1 MDEVIDYLTNIP
13 AWFFATCE
21 GDQPRVRPFSFAA
34 EDGGKLWFCTATNKD
49 VYAQLEANP
58 KFEASGPGIRGQ
70 PWIVVTGEADLED
83 TVSEAT
89 RIAGYEHM
97 TGLGETYDGPNDPRL
112 TFFSVKNG
120 IAKIADIDGS
130 ERIIEL

>member
-1 MDEVIDYLTNIP
+1 MNKVVEFLNANPVQYL
-13 AWFFATCE
+13 ATVGRDGKAKC
-21 GDQPRVRPFSFAA
+21 RPFMFAG
-34 EDGGKLWFCTATNKD
+34 ELDGKLWFCTATNKD
-49 VYAQLEANP
+49 VYVQLEANP
-58 KFEASGPGIRGQ
+58 KFEASGWHPGQ

-97 TGLGETYDGPNDPRL
+97 TGLGETYEGPNDPRL

>member
-34 EDGGKLWFCTATNKD
+34 KDGGNKD
-49 VYAQLEANP
+49 VYVQLEANP
-58 KFEASGPGIRGQ
+58 KFEASGWHPGQ

-89 RIAGYEHM
+89 RVAGYEHM
-97 TGLGETYDGPNDPRL
+97 TGLGETYEGPNDPRL

>member
-1 MDEVIDYLTNIP
+1 MDEVIDSLSNIP
-13 AWFFATCE
+13 AWFAPCE
-21 GDQPRVRPFSFAA
+21 GAQPRVRPFSFAA

-49 VYAQLEANP
+49 VYVQLEANP
-58 KFEASGPGIRGQ
+58 KFEASGWHPGQ

-97 TGLGETYDGPNDPRL
+97 TGLGETYEGPNDPRL

>member
-34 EDGGKLWFCTATNKD
+34 EDSGKLLFCTATNKD

-58 KFEASGPGIRGQ
+58 KFEASGWHPGQ

-89 RIAGYEHM
+89 RVAGYEHM
-97 TGLGETYDGPNDPRL
+97 TGLGETYDGPTDPRL

>member
-34 EDGGKLWFCTATNKD
+34 ECTATNKD
-49 VYAQLEANP
+49 VYVQLEANP
-58 KFEASGPGIRGQ
+58 KFEASGWHPGQ

-97 TGLGETYDGPNDPRL
+97 TGLGETYEGPNDPRL

>member
-21 GDQPRVRPFSFAA
+21 GNQPRVRPFSFAA

-49 VYAQLEANP
+49 VYVQLEANP
-58 KFEASGPGIRGQ
+58 KFEASGWHPGQ

-97 TGLGETYDGPNDPRL
+97 TGLGETYESPNDPRL

>member
-1 MDEVIDYLTNIP
+1 MNKVVEFLNANPVQYL
-13 AWFFATCE
+13 ATVGRDGKAKC
-21 GDQPRVRPFSFAA
+21 RPFMFAG
-34 EDGGKLWFCTATNKD
+34 ELDGKLWFCTATNKD

-58 KFEASGPGIRGQ
+58 KFEASGWHPGQ

-89 RIAGYEHM
+89 RVAGYEHM

>member
-1 MDEVIDYLTNIP
+1 M
-13 AWFFATCE
+13 FA
-21 GDQPRVRPFSFAA
+21 GALD
-34 EDGGKLWFCTATNKD
+34 GKLWFCTATNKD
-49 VYAQLEANP
+49 VYVQLEANP
-58 KFEASGPGIRGQ
+58 KFEASGWHPGQ

-97 TGLGETYDGPNDPRL
+97 TGLGETYEGPNDPRL